1 MAAGPPSRAFLIRA
15 EAKADHG
22 AVQEVNASAFGRP
35 EEARLVDALRVT
47 AQPLVSL
54 VAEKY
59 EAIVGHILFTPV
71 TLKDFSGLIMGL
83 APMAVVP
90 ALQGSGIGS
99 SLVRAGLERC
109 KGLGAGAAVVLGH
122 TKFYPRF
129 GFVPAAHFG
138 LGCEYDV
145 PHDAFMVME
154 LRPGA
159 LRGASGTVRYH
170 REFGL

>member
-1 MAAGPPSRAFLIRA
+1 LIRA

-22 AVQEVNASAFGRP
+22 TVHEVNASAFGRP
-35 EEARLVDALRVT
+35 EEARLVDALRVA

-54 VAEKY
+54 VAEKDG
-59 EAIVGHILFTPV
+59 AIVGHILFTPV
-71 TLKDFSGLIMGL
+71 TLTDFPGLIMGL

-99 SLVRAGLERC
+99 ALVRAGLERC

-145 PHDAFMVME
+145 PRDAFMAME

-159 LRGASGTVRYH
+159 LHGAAGTVRYH